1 MEEFLKGIA
10 ELIGKAGASV
20 PLVAGVLLGLFANV
34 LRDTLSDRRDRK
46 KDEFTR
52 ARAAE
57 DLREQRAR
65 EAGKAA
71 LDVALSAYQHLLRSD
86 ELADQWKRREGVP
99 EGGSIPPQTIRTRDL
114 LGHDFEEAMAKLE
127 LQYAGQLNDE
137 ERRELIERG
146 TATALATVDW
156 GYGTQS
162 RTPSMRR
169 DVVRR
174 IAGVLSTFLADSPVS
189 TSDRDAINALHKIW
203 ISTGAEAGDG
213 NPVEPPLQQQ
223 KAWVGK
229 RLLGWFGFG
238 KRSA

>member
-1 MEEFLKGIA
+1 MEEFLKSLA
-10 ELIGKAGASV
+10 ELIGKAGASFS
-20 PLVAGVLLGLFANV
+20 LVAGVLLGLFANV
-34 LRDTLSDRRDRK
+34 LRDTLSDRRDRNK
-46 KDEFTR
+46 AESTR

-65 EAGKAA
+65 EAGQAA

-99 EGGSIPPQTIRTRDL
+99 EGGSIPPQAVRTRDL
-114 LGHDFEEAMAKLE
+114 LGHEFEEAMAKLE

-137 ERRELIERG
+137 ERRDLLERG

-156 GYGTQS
+156 GYGTQT

-174 IAGVLSTFLADSPVS
+174 LAGVLSTFLAGSPVS
-189 TSDRDAINALHKIW
+189 ASDRDAINALHKIW
-203 ISTGAEAGDG
+203 LPTEAEAVDE
-213 NPVEPPLQQQ
+213 NLAEVPLEQP
-223 KAWVGK
+223 KSWVG
-229 RLLGWFGFG
+229 RRFLAWLGFR